1 MLFVGPNDGE
11 MACGEFGPGRM
22 SEPTEIA
29 NAIEAALAS
38 AAEGPLAGFK
48 ALVTAGPTQ
57 EPLDP
62 VRFISNH
69 SSGKQGYAIASALA
83 DAGAETTLV
92 SGPVELASPSNV
104 KLLKITTALEMLNA
118 CESSLPVDVAVCAA
132 AVADWRPNALANSKI
147 KKTEDGAAPTIAL
160 TQNPDVL
167 ATLSHSAKRPALVI
181 GFAAETENVIAH
193 AQAKR
198 QRKGCDWIVANDVSP
213 GTGIFGGDKNLV
225 HLITADGIEDW
236 PLLDKRDVGRRLT
249 ARIADTLRGH
259 AA

>member
-1 MLFVGPNDGE
+1 
-11 MACGEFGPGRM
+11 M

-29 NAIEAALAS
+29 NAIEAALDSKANG
-38 AAEGPLAGFK
+38 ALAGFK

-69 SSGKQGYAIASALA
+69 SSGKQGYAIAHALA

-92 SGPVELASPSNV
+92 SGPVEIAAPSHI
-104 KLLKITTALEMLNA
+104 KLLKVTTALEMLNA
-118 CESSLPVDVAVCAA
+118 CESSLPVNVAVCAA

-147 KKTEDGAAPTIAL
+147 KKTEDGMAPTVQL
-160 TQNPDVL
+160 TQNPDIL
-167 ATLSHSAKRPALVI
+167 ATLSHGAKRPTLVI
-181 GFAAETENVIAH
+181 GFAAETENVVAQ

-198 QRKGCDWIVANDVSP
+198 VRKGCDWIVANDVSP
-213 GTGIFGGDKNLV
+213 GTGIFGGENNRV
-225 HLITADGIEDW
+225 HLITPHAVEDW
-236 PLLDKRDVGRRLT
+236 PTLDKREVARRLVGR
-249 ARIADTLRGH
+249 IAETLKGK